1 MVFNANHGD
10 SNFIDVD
17 NTNVSVVVD
26 ADVDI
31 KFASCYFGIISNSIF
46 LSFLKPFG

>member
-17 NTNVSVVVD
+17 NTNIGVVVD

-31 KFASCYFGIISNSIF
+31 KFTSCYFGVISNSIF